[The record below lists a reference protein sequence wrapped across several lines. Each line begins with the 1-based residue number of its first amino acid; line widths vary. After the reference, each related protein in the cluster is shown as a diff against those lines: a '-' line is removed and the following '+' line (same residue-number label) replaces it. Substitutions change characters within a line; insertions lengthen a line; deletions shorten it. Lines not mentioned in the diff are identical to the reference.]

1 LIVASFGTRRP
12 PFGTFGVGQNPDAVS
27 LVGSPGVARSH
38 NSPLCREPHRGKVK
52 QDQSKS
58 SSHKHRAVFHPH
70 ESGLN
75 FTNNACHL
83 APESRTGAADPG
95 ALAGG
100 GDVLARESAR
110 HHVNNASPRSTVKG
124 SHVIPDRE
132 GRKASVVLT
141 GQKNIAGVGVEL
153 DGADGSP
160 PEEMPPEDAATSAC
174 EKCQLIHVLL
184 QIRNDQQEGGEY
196 GWKPPDSH
204 PQRWQSLQSSSE
216 R

>member
-1 LIVASFGTRRP
+1 
-12 PFGTFGVGQNPDAVS
+12 VGKNPDS
-27 LVGSPGVARSH
+27 LSDVGKPGVARSH
-38 NSPLCREPHRGKVK
+38 NSPSCREPHRGKVK

-83 APESRTGAADPG
+83 APKSRTGAADPG
-95 ALAGG
+95 ALAGS

-110 HHVNNASPRSTVKG
+110 HHVNSASPRSPVKG

-132 GRKASVVLT
+132 GWKASVVLA
-141 GQKNIAGVGVEL
+141 GEKNIAGVGIKL
-153 DGADGSP
+153 DGTDSSP

-174 EKCQLIHVLL
+174 EKCQLIHGLL
-184 QIRNDQQEGGEY
+184 QNRNAQQEAARY
-196 GWKPPDSH
+196 GFAAREPRCYVES
-204 PQRWQSLQSSSE
+204 
-216 R
+216 

>member
-1 LIVASFGTRRP
+1 
-12 PFGTFGVGQNPDAVS
+12 VGR
-27 LVGSPGVARSH
+27 PGVARSH
-38 NSPLCREPHRGKVK
+38 NSPSCREPHRGKVK

-70 ESGLN
+70 ETGLN

-110 HHVNNASPRSTVKG
+110 HHVNSASPRSAVKG

-132 GRKASVVLT
+132 GRKASVVLA
-141 GQKNIAGVGVEL
+141 GQKNIAGVGVKL
-153 DGADGSP
+153 DGADCSP
-160 PEEMPPEDAATSAC
+160 PEEMPPEDATA
-174 EKCQLIHVLL
+174 
-184 QIRNDQQEGGEY
+184 GPGE
-196 GWKPPDSH
+196 
-204 PQRWQSLQSSSE
+204 QSEFS
-216 R
+216 